1 MTASHQP
8 APMQPTAAPPAPTL
22 EAVLARVLQAGTYL
36 SMALIAIGTV
46 LFLAGGGSP
55 LDAGPPLD
63 VGRIA
68 SDVLALRPAGFL
80 WLGVLAVLAT
90 PMLRV
95 LGALCVTSPCLA
107 RTRASL
113 SRFRY
118 RYNTRDTGRYKGGT
132 RKPNACY
139 INTFRRCR
147 N

>member
-1 MTASHQP
+1 MTGSHHP
-8 APMQPTAAPPAPTL
+8 APMQPTAAPPARTL

-95 LGALCVTSPCLA
+95 LGALVGFA
-107 RTRASL
+107 RGGEWRMVGVAAAIVIVVAIGIAAGL
-113 SRFRY
+113 L
-118 RYNTRDTGRYKGGT
+118 TG
-132 RKPNACY
+132 
-139 INTFRRCR
+139 
-147 N
+147 